1 MPQAK
6 INSITAIK
14 QMLKAELLSGR
25 VLPAALA
32 TAVGRGGGAS
42 ARMVVVRGL
51 DTKLMEL
58 WFSTDV
64 RSAKV
69 ADLAAAPQGELC
81 IWLHRLRVQV
91 RLRCH
96 WRMIGGGAGRGR
108 DRTRWLA
115 AWGEHSPH
123 ARRLFAGAMPAKPYA
138 RSLRPMPTIIGHEPP
153 ESFAVC
159 VGRVLQID
167 ALVLGRP
174 QHQRYVHKRAAGC
187 WQSQRV
193 NP

>member
-6 INSITAIK
+6 ISSIAAIK
-14 QMLKAELLSGR
+14 RMLESERLSGR
-25 VLPAALA
+25 PLAAALA
-32 TAVGRGGGAS
+32 TAAGRGGGAS

-51 DTKLMEL
+51 DTQLMEL

-91 RLRCH
+91 RLRCR
-96 WRMIGGGAGRGR
+96 WRIIGSSASRGR
-108 DRTRWLA
+108 DRARWLA

-123 ARRLFAGAMPAKPYA
+123 ARRLFAGAMPGKSYA
-138 RSLRPMPTIIGHEPP
+138 NGRAAIPTTVGGEPP
-153 ESFAVC
+153 ESFALC

-174 QHQRYVHKRAAGC
+174 QHQRHVHQRVGRG
-187 WQSQRV
+187 WQSRRV